1 MSREPWTPVIVEVSG
16 FGVVA
21 KRVSAQ
27 VQGQDEISLLH
38 DLFTIQIHI
47 GKVEQQWV
55 LIGGGVQN
63 PTPGAW

>member
-1 MSREPWTPVIVEVSG
+1 MSPNRQRLVIVEVSG

-27 VQGQDEISLLH
+27 VQGQDEICLLH

-47 GKVEQQWV
+47 GKVSSS
-55 LIGGGVQN
+55 GY
-63 PTPGAW
+63 